1 MSVLHAHLSDAS
13 LFLNELIKL
22 QLWRQILISDL
33 HYRLLFHHTWRKY
46 TWLRCGDGG
55 LPSQMMCVCVCVRR
69 DTGDGQIRLDTV
81 DAARPWLFVR
91 RMWFSCEV
99 GDGCGAALGSVMGEG
114 TDWQWQWGGN
124 GSEWGGMAPVR
135 PLSQWQG
142 RALLSKY
149 TAKWILFYTCV
160 FFFLCTELEIGAIY
174 SCTNLKRNGERNG
187 KCSP

>member
-1 MSVLHAHLSDAS
+1 MSILHAHLSDAS
-13 LFLNELIKL
+13 LFLNELIKP

-46 TWLRCGDGG
+46 TWLRCWDVG
-55 LPSQMMCVCVCVRR
+55 LPSQRLAWCVCVYVCVCR

-81 DAARPWLFVR
+81 DAARPRPFVR

-99 GDGCGAALGSVMGEG
+99 WDGCGAALGSVMGEG

-142 RALLSKY
+142 RAVLSKY
-149 TAKWILFYTCV
+149 TAKWILFYTCGF
-160 FFFLCTELEIGAIY
+160 FFFLLLLLPQ
-174 SCTNLKRNGERNG
+174 S
-187 KCSP
+187 

>member
-1 MSVLHAHLSDAS
+1 MEANPDFWFALQALVSPHMA
-13 LFLNELIKL
+13 EIYLIEVRRRWPAFPK
-22 QLWRQILISDL
+22 S
-33 HYRLLFHHTWRKY
+33 Y
-46 TWLRCGDGG
+46 
-55 LPSQMMCVCVCVRR
+55 MMCVWCVCVCACR

-160 FFFLCTELEIGAIY
+160 FFFSLHRA
-174 SCTNLKRNGERNG
+174 RNRGYL
-187 KCSP
+187 